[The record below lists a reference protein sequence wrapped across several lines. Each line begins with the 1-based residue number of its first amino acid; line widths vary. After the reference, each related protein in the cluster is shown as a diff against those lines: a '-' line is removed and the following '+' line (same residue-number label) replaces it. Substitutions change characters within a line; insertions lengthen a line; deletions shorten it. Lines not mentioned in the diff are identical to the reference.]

1 MSRNEEEANVKYC
14 SNCRRDIPVVNYVM
28 HSAYCYRNLKL
39 CPICDEPILTIKL
52 EDHLK
57 TLHIN
62 VTCDGCLQRLQAI
75 DLESHKINHCLSRLI
90 TCDYCNIQTEAS
102 KLPEHI
108 EMCSSR
114 TEKCNDCGQF
124 IMLKYLETHKKNH
137 EMKIIPNVTKQILDD
152 SSESLAAYPP
162 LSKKVPNT
170 HTEMSNRPTLKL
182 NDPRF
187 MTVNR
192 VSPIKRNN
200 DQPQINTL
208 NNNDDSR
215 KAFIKKTNQSND
227 EEYFISGILQKSDH
241 NKHAKNINLKNVN
254 NVEDCNH
261 FSDMNVL
268 KGVKLPC
275 EFCHKMINS
284 ENLVLHE
291 TGCRPDLATF
301 HNILH
306 SKNKNVNSIND
317 NYPIPPLDLE
327 SSNES
332 EINLNNLSLSSDEDE
347 NEKKNVEKL
356 PCEFC
361 EDLVPLDKLIG
372 HQIMCE
378 KVHLD
383 IPKKKN
389 LENYKNFQQLEKS
402 SNNLKSNK
410 ELKCNV
416 FESKSVFRESKTC
429 SDSHLL
435 DFSDSSN
442 ESSVIL
448 RLPRAKLHK
457 EIQNNVVI
465 SNNHLINNTSARNNY
480 VQFLSNSRLN
490 NVEVSTR
497 EDSLLCF
504 NPSGGA
510 IPKQKSNKQ
519 TNNHHLLNNFSKRRG
534 SGSSSD

>member
-137 EMKIIPNVTKQILDD
+137 EMKIIP
-152 SSESLAAYPP
+152 
-162 LSKKVPNT
+162 
-170 HTEMSNRPTLKL
+170 
-182 NDPRF
+182 
-187 MTVNR
+187 
-192 VSPIKRNN
+192 
-200 DQPQINTL
+200 
-208 NNNDDSR
+208 
-215 KAFIKKTNQSND
+215 ND

-519 TNNHHLLNNFSKRRG
+519 TNNHHLLNNFFFLVSKRRG